1 MPMNA
6 ISVPIGTARS
16 ELCKLIKKVQSGVS
30 VTLTSHGRPQAR
42 IVPVAKPNQP
52 GRVDVP
58 SDPKLFGDL
67 QSPILDD
74 WK

>member
-1 MPMNA
+1 MPMNS

-16 ELCKLIKKVQSGVS
+16 ELCKLVKKVQAGFS

-42 IVPVAKPNQP
+42 IVPVAQPNQP
-52 GRVDVP
+52 WRTETP

-67 QSPILDD
+67 QSPVLDD

>member
-1 MPMNA
+1 MNS

-16 ELCKLIKKVQSGVS
+16 ELCKLVKKVQSGVS

-42 IVPVAKPNQP
+42 IVPLAKSNQP
-52 GRVDVP
+52 WRAETP

-67 QSPILDD
+67 QSPVLDD